1 MCLLKTLTASS
12 RGLAQNE
19 KKKTTRHRHQI
30 KKICLQF
37 SLWIVFLVTMQQV
50 FCLIKYNNSAMN
62 RFWEVQ
68 AVVVEG
74 RPTGRQRSVYL
85 EADLKL
91 NRYRVVA
98 AKLVA
103 VRRWQDVRLEY

>member
-1 MCLLKTLTASS
+1 
-12 RGLAQNE
+12 
-19 KKKTTRHRHQI
+19 
-30 KKICLQF
+30 
-37 SLWIVFLVTMQQV
+37 
-50 FCLIKYNNSAMN
+50 MN